1 MRKKQKKDTKQIQN
15 TFEVAYKH
23 NSENIIELCGVGYSY
38 GKDTVFYKKAVDD
51 LTLSIRR
58 SSITGIIGHT
68 GSGKSTLVQMMCG
81 LLRPDEG
88 KIYLDG
94 EDIFLDKKRLQ
105 SVRFRVGLVFQYPEY
120 QLFDETVARDIAFGP
135 KNQGLS
141 EEEIDQRVKEAAA
154 FVRLEPELM
163 EKSPFELSGGQ
174 KRRAAIAGVIAMRPE
189 VLILDEPAS
198 GLDPI
203 GRETVFSGLLEYRE
217 KTGATVI
224 IVSHSM
230 EDMARYSDDIIV
242 MNGGKL
248 AMAGSKSEIFSRSDT
263 LCSMGLDIPQVSSI
277 MLELRR
283 RGYPISQG
291 IFTVE
296 DAEHEI
302 LRLLSK
308 GGHEHA

>member
-1 MRKKQKKDTKQIQN
+1 MRKKQDKNTKQIPD
-15 TFEVAYKH
+15 THEH
-23 NSENIIELCGVGYSY
+23 NDENILELCGVSYSY

-58 SSITGIIGHT
+58 SSVTGIIGHT

-88 KIYLDG
+88 KVYLDG
-94 EDIFLDKKRLQ
+94 DDIFSDKKKLQ

-203 GRETVFSGLLEYRE
+203 GRNTVFSGLLEYRE

-242 MNGGKL
+242 MNGGRL
-248 AMAGSKSEIFSRSDT
+248 AMAGSKAEIFSRSEA
-263 LCSMGLDIPQVSSI
+263 LCLMGLDIPQVSSI

-296 DAEHEI
+296 DAEREI